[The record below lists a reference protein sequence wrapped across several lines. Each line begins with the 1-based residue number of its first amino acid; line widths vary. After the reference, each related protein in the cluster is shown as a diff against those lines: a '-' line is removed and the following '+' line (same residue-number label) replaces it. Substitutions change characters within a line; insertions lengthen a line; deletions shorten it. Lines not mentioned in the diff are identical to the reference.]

1 VTSVEGVGCEQATPS
16 TLFFLEVGGML
27 AERYVVNVEGAV
39 VKGDRYLMVVRGEEE
54 YAPGGLNL
62 PGGKVED
69 AGTGDAILEESLR
82 REILEEVAL
91 AVHDEMVYV
100 RSSAFVAE
108 GDPVVDV
115 VFLCRWKS
123 GEAIAADPVEV
134 AAVRW
139 MTVSEAITHPETPLW
154 TRLSL
159 RLAEEKRIER
169 GW

>member
-1 VTSVEGVGCEQATPS
+1 MIADT
-16 TLFFLEVGGML
+16 
-27 AERYVVNVEGAV
+27 YIVNVEGAI
-39 VKGDRYLMVVRGEEE
+39 VKDGQYLMVVRGEEE
-54 YAPGGLNL
+54 YAPGGLNF
-62 PGGKVED
+62 PGGKVEGMND
-69 AGTGDAILEESLR
+69 ADDVLEETLR
-82 REILEEVAL
+82 REIAEEVGL
-91 AVHDEMVYV
+91 EVHTEVAYL

-123 GEAIAADPVEV
+123 GQAFAADPGEV

-139 MTVSEAITHPETPLW
+139 MTAAEAIAHPETPPW

-159 RLAEEKRIER
+159 ELAEKERIKR